1 MQWPKVWNTNS
12 SFAVTFLFP
21 CPEDF
26 WFAALKAMLAS
37 ISLPESRT
45 VHPHNP
51 TTLFLQL

>member
-1 MQWPKVWNTNS
+1 MQWPKVLNSKS

-51 TTLFLQL
+51 TMLFLQL